1 MTSQLN
7 STDFFSLDMLNLE
20 PLFRQMEERGAVS
33 HPLLAEDFRQA
44 LLEEAGGYTYQPE
57 EEVVGSGE
65 RTVRQQMGT
74 LETFPAG
81 SRYLLLRDAFQEL
94 MDRSLAALPV
104 YPFQSTLTFNSL
116 SLQKY
121 EPGSIGITPHLDSLR
136 YINLICLFVIGG
148 QGRFFVCTDR
158 SGRDSIEIDAAPGN
172 LILMRAPGFMGSQ
185 ARPFHYVTE
194 IPETRYSFGL
204 RQKMLTAAT
213 MRGDR

>member
-1 MTSQLN
+1 MTSRLN

-136 YINLICLFVIGG
+136 YINLICLFVI
-148 QGRFFVCTDR
+148 
-158 SGRDSIEIDAAPGN
+158 DAAPGN

>member
-1 MTSQLN
+1 MAPIPNLI
-7 STDFFSLDMLNLE
+7 DFFTQELLDLE
-20 PLFRQMEERGAVS
+20 PLFRQLDECGGTS
-33 HPLLAEDFRQA
+33 ISLLNEVFRQA
-44 LLEEAGGYTYQPE
+44 LWQEAEGYTYHPE

-74 LETFPAG
+74 LETFPVN
-81 SRYLLLRDAFQEL
+81 SRYLQLRGAFQAL
-94 MDRSLAALPV
+94 IDRSLAALPV
-104 YPFQSTLTFNSL
+104 YPFQERLLFNSL

-121 EPGSIGITPHLDSLR
+121 DPGSLGITPHLDSLR

-158 SGRDSIEIDAAPGN
+158 AGKDSVEIEAAPGS
-172 LILMRAPGFMGSQ
+172 LILMRAPGFMGAQ
-185 ARPFHYVTE
+185 IRPFHYVTS

-213 MRGDR
+213 MRVNR

>member
-1 MTSQLN
+1 MTAKINPTDIFTQETIDLGPLIQHLEELGAC
-7 STDFFSLDMLNLE
+7 ST
-20 PLFRQMEERGAVS
+20 
-33 HPLLAEDFRQA
+33 PLLREDFRLM
-44 LLEEAGGYTYQPE
+44 LLKEANGYSYQPE
-57 EEVVGSGE
+57 DEVVSSGE

-74 LETFPAG
+74 IESFPDG
-81 SRYLLLRDAFQEL
+81 SRYLLLSDAFQEL
-94 MDRSLAALPV
+94 IDRSLSAMPV

-148 QGRFFVCTDR
+148 QGRFFVCADR
-158 SGRDSIEIDAAPGN
+158 AGNGSVEIDALPGA

-185 ARPFHYVTE
+185 ARPFHYLKD

-204 RQKMLTAAT
+204 RQRRATA
-213 MRGDR
+213 DR